1 MDEDVDDE
9 DVDDDD
15 VDEDVDDEDVDDD
28 DVDEDEAEALLR
40 VVAFLQAVSS
50 SWLKLL
56 SKQHSSL
63 LNLMAISELMVD
75 CFKVGR

>member
-1 MDEDVDDE
+1 MADEDVDD
-9 DVDDDD
+9 
-15 VDEDVDDEDVDDD
+15 
-28 DVDEDEAEALLR
+28 DEDEAEALLR
-40 VVAFLQAVSS
+40 VVAFLQAVRS

-63 LNLMAISELMVD
+63 LNLMAINKLMVD

>member
-9 DVDDDD
+9 DLDDDD
-15 VDEDVDDEDVDDD
+15 VD
-28 DVDEDEAEALLR
+28 DEDEAEALLR

-63 LNLMAISELMVD
+63 LNLMAINE
-75 CFKVGR
+75 

>member
-1 MDEDVDDE
+1 MDEDEDDE

-15 VDEDVDDEDVDDD
+15 VD
-28 DVDEDEAEALLR
+28 DEDEAEALLR
-40 VVAFLQAVSS
+40 VVDFLQPVSI

-63 LNLMAISELMVD
+63 LN
-75 CFKVGR
+75 